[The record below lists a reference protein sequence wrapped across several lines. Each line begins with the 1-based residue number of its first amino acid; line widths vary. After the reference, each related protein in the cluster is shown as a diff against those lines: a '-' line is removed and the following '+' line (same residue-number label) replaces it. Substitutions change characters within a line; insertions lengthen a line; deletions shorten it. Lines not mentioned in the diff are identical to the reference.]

1 MVTACTANH
10 YMESRGAAAPPPMTW
25 CPEQQ
30 QQQFRSLLSLAPV
43 PDLRFPDIRL
53 SRQLDQPICG
63 PNPEGVIS
71 RRLTSGSQYRP
82 DKVLSIC
89 IVLLVRSEQRRI
101 SISCIHQPVAAESA
115 RFGVFVVIKCP
126 PHHVRR
132 APGNAR
138 GSSPAASLL
147 LQLWRGS
154 VQGNRVV
161 LVAAD
166 AKGIMPTNTVCQHL
180 SRLQM

>member
-1 MVTACTANH
+1 
-10 YMESRGAAAPPPMTW
+10 
-25 CPEQQ
+25 
-30 QQQFRSLLSLAPV
+30 
-43 PDLRFPDIRL
+43 
-53 SRQLDQPICG
+53 
-63 PNPEGVIS
+63 
-71 RRLTSGSQYRP
+71 
-82 DKVLSIC
+82 
-89 IVLLVRSEQRRI
+89 
-101 SISCIHQPVAAESA
+101 
-115 RFGVFVVIKCP
+115 
-126 PHHVRR
+126 VRR